1 MKTQLKIT
9 KELTPKAMSCTAVAC
24 PAVFETNNGSYAVI
38 GKKLNAKNLKV
49 DKRVGKD
56 EVLIEIPK
64 NIIDNKR

>member
-9 KELTPKAMSCTAVAC
+9 KNLTPKGMCGIGSC
-24 PAVFETNNGSYAVI
+24 PGIFETNNGSYAII

-56 EVLIEIPK
+56 EVLIEIPRG
-64 NIIDNKR
+64 IIDNKQ